1 MKKVICLLIV
11 LMLCLSMA
19 APAFAAEDDFV
30 PSISY
35 KDGPEIIK
43 GEQDEKDVTDCLIV
57 TTIKEAEDKVTEIT
71 QYDCDLLLD
80 VYDKLMKDEMRLPLE
95 NDYVIR
101 DLVDVSYKY
110 NDCRTAEDHGNKPEE
125 LKAPG
130 KTVTIVF
137 DMGLAADEKLI
148 VMTYIENP
156 NARTSEGTWV
166 PVESVVNNGDGTLTV
181 VFEDICPVAFVTEL
195 GNAAPTG
202 DAARNQLGI
211 FIGLMVVSAAAIVVI
226 LCLKGKKH

>member
-1 MKKVICLLIV
+1 LLIV

-30 PSISY
+30 PSIGY

-57 TTIKEAEDKVTEIT
+57 TTIKEAEEKSTDIT
-71 QYDCDLLLD
+71 QDDRDLLLD
-80 VYDKLMKDEMRLPLE
+80 VYDKLMNDEMTLPIE
-95 NDYVIR
+95 CDYEIR

-110 NDCRTAEDHGNKPEE
+110 EDCRTAEGHGNKPEE
-125 LKAPG
+125 LKEEG
-130 KTVTIVF
+130 VTVTITF
-137 DMGLAADEKLI
+137 DMGLCPREVLE
-148 VMTYIENP
+148 VYVYIDGQWVAVEN
-156 NARTSEGTWV
+156 
-166 PVESVVNNGDGTLTV
+166 VVNNGDGTLTV
-181 VFEDICPVAFVTEL
+181 EFEDICPVAFVKTL
-195 GNAAPTG
+195 CNAAPTG

>member
-30 PSISY
+30 PSIGY

-57 TTIKEAEDKVTEIT
+57 TTIKEAEEKSTDIT
-71 QYDCDLLLD
+71 QDDRDLLLD
-80 VYDKLMKDEMRLPLE
+80 VYDRLMNDEMTLPIE
-95 NDYVIR
+95 CDYEIR

-110 NDCRTAEDHGNKPEE
+110 EDCRTAEGHGNKPEE
-125 LKAPG
+125 LKEEG
-130 KTVTIVF
+130 VTVTITF
-137 DMGLAADEKLI
+137 DMGLCPREVLE
-148 VMTYIENP
+148 VYVYIDGQWVAVEN
-156 NARTSEGTWV
+156 
-166 PVESVVNNGDGTLTV
+166 VVNNGDGTLTV
-181 VFEDICPVAFVTEL
+181 EFEDICPVAFVKTL
-195 GNAAPTG
+195 CNAAPTG

>member
-30 PSISY
+30 PSIGY

-57 TTIKEAEDKVTEIT
+57 TTIKEAEEKSTDIT
-71 QYDCDLLLD
+71 QDDRDLLLD
-80 VYDKLMKDEMRLPLE
+80 VYDKLMNDEMTLPIE
-95 NDYVIR
+95 CDYEIR

-110 NDCRTAEDHGNKPEE
+110 EDCRTAEGHGNKPEE
-125 LKAPG
+125 LKEEG
-130 KTVTIVF
+130 VTVTITF
-137 DMGLAADEKLI
+137 DMGLCPREVLE
-148 VMTYIENP
+148 VYVYIDGQWVAVEN
-156 NARTSEGTWV
+156 
-166 PVESVVNNGDGTLTV
+166 VVNNGDGTLTV
-181 VFEDICPVAFVTEL
+181 EFEDICPVAFVKTL
-195 GNAAPTG
+195 CNAAPTG

>member
-19 APAFAAEDDFV
+19 VPAFAAKDDFV
-30 PSISY
+30 PSIGY

-57 TTIKEAEDKVTEIT
+57 TTIKEAEDKVTDIT
-71 QYDCDLLLD
+71 QYDRDLLLD

-110 NDCRTAEDHGNKPEE
+110 NDCRTAEGHGNKPEE

-137 DMGLAADEKLI
+137 DMGLAAHEKLI

-166 PVESVVNNGDGTLTV
+166 PVESVVNNGDGTPGAADAEGKADPSAGFGL
-181 VFEDICPVAFVTEL
+181 PQLQHPKAGAGQ
-195 GNAAPTG
+195 GN
-202 DAARNQLGI
+202 RKN
-211 FIGLMVVSAAAIVVI
+211 
-226 LCLKGKKH
+226 

>member
-1 MKKVICLLIV
+1 MKKVISLLVV

-19 APAFAAEDDFV
+19 VPAFAAEDDFV
-30 PSISY
+30 PSIGY

-57 TTIKEAEDKVTEIT
+57 TTIKEAEEKSTDIT
-71 QYDCDLLLD
+71 QDDRDLLLD
-80 VYDKLMKDEMRLPLE
+80 VYDKLMNDEMTLPIE
-95 NDYVIR
+95 CDYEIR

-110 NDCRTAEDHGNKPEE
+110 EDCRTAEGHGNKPEA
-125 LKAPG
+125 LKEEG
-130 KTVTIVF
+130 VTVTITF
-137 DMGLAADEKLI
+137 DMGLCPREVLE
-148 VMTYIENP
+148 VYVYIDGQWVAVEN
-156 NARTSEGTWV
+156 
-166 PVESVVNNGDGTLTV
+166 VVNNGDGTLTV
-181 VFEDICPVAFVTEL
+181 EFEDICPVAFVKTL
-195 GNAAPTG
+195 CNAAPTG

>member
-110 NDCRTAEDHGNKPEE
+110 NDCRTAEGHGNKPEE

-137 DMGLAADEKLI
+137 DMGLAAHEKLI

-195 GNAAPTG
+195 GNAPPTG

-226 LCLKGKKH
+226 LCLKGKKQ

>member
-30 PSISY
+30 PSIGY

-57 TTIKEAEDKVTEIT
+57 TTIKEAEEKSTDIT
-71 QYDCDLLLD
+71 QDDRDLLLD
-80 VYDKLMKDEMRLPLE
+80 VYDKLMKDEMTLPIE
-95 NDYVIR
+95 CDYEIR

-110 NDCRTAEDHGNKPEE
+110 EDCRTAEGHGNKPEE
-125 LKAPG
+125 LKEEG
-130 KTVTIVF
+130 VTVTITF
-137 DMGLAADEKLI
+137 DMGLCPREVLE
-148 VMTYIENP
+148 VYVYIDGQWVAVEN
-156 NARTSEGTWV
+156 
-166 PVESVVNNGDGTLTV
+166 VVNNGDGTLTV
-181 VFEDICPVAFVTEL
+181 EFEDICPVAFVKTL
-195 GNAAPTG
+195 CNAAPTG

-226 LCLKGKKH
+226 LCLKGKKQ